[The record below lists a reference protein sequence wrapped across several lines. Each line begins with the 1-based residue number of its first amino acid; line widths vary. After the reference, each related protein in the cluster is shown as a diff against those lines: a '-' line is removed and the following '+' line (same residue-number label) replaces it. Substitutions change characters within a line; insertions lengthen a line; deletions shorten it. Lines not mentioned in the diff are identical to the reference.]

1 MAMAAILSRAVL
13 ATTRC
18 AGVRAASVAPQYN
31 SPGCLRPPITS
42 GITVYICSFLGSG
55 SNDLTQQHQWIHR
68 SLYTQYPTENPSLI
82 PGSVASIRR
91 SLSTDSSQLEDAD
104 NVYFDG
110 LLKRVESGDMQMIDV
125 RDASEIEEFGT
136 IIKDICHIPVLDVE
150 AALQLPDGEFRS
162 KYGRGKPQ
170 KSDDNIVFTCK
181 KGIRSLKARDTARS
195 LGYSKARHYPGGWME
210 WGRKNNLP
218 YPKE

>member
-1 MAMAAILSRAVL
+1 MYQTPISTIKLGYASGFSWEKMATTAILNRLGAVL
-13 ATTRC
+13 SGKC
-18 AGVRAASVAPQYN
+18 YGVRAASVA
-31 SPGCLRPPITS
+31 CK
-42 GITVYICSFLGSG
+42 FLGDG
-55 SNDLTQQHQWIHR
+55 PNNFTQQTKGIRCSPYNEQHPGKLSITTRLAIHR
-68 SLYTQYPTENPSLI
+68 Y
-82 PGSVASIRR
+82 
-91 SLSTDSSQLEDAD
+91 LSTETSQLEDAD

-110 LLKRVESGDMQMIDV
+110 LVKRIKSGDMQMIDV
-125 RDASEIEEFGT
+125 RDASEIKEFGT

-150 AALQLPDGEFRS
+150 AALQLSDDEFRA
-162 KYGRGKPQ
+162 KYGRTKPE

-195 LGYSKARHYPGGWME
+195 LGFKKARHYPGGWME